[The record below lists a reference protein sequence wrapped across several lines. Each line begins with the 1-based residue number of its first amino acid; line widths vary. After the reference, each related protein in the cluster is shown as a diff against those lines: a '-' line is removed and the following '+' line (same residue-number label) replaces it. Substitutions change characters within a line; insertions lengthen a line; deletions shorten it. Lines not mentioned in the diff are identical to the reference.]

1 MTGSYCE
8 IDVDE
13 CIPIPNQPP
22 ICAHGGKC
30 VNTFGSYHCQCA
42 PGYKGEFCD
51 DNVDDCQPNPCY
63 NGGSCID
70 GDNSFQCSCTEGN
83 NIFLVLFRKLWLIL
97 VIPNFHSLKLLFLNL
112 TFSWWSKFRSSHSGT
127 RSERF
132 VKCKSLEKC
141 QIPIRVK
148 YLWELRKCTN
158 QLLFTT

>member
-1 MTGSYCE
+1 MHMRKRYVLKSYIFYFSHFIGRKCTYKFFSGLTGSYCE

-83 NIFLVLFRKLWLIL
+83 CIFQVLFRKLRLIL
-97 VIPNFHSLKLLFLNL
+97 VITNISIYSNFF
-112 TFSWWSKFRSSHSGT
+112 
-127 RSERF
+127 
-132 VKCKSLEKC
+132 
-141 QIPIRVK
+141 
-148 YLWELRKCTN
+148 
-158 QLLFTT
+158 